1 MDERDVEVRYES
13 VSWTVATVRSCPR
26 LQNAFRI
33 YKTLILI
40 WEKLLTTT
48 VVKLKGNTGTR
59 LVLGRKCKIELP
71 HHKLLWDYT
80 NRCRCRRDTSTV
92 EDRASSTMTCRWG
105 YICWHLDWSDDM
117 DVVLTDEVMIN
128 MWRCIFQ
135 SILVRQNNVGYIEH
149 PTVYRLDD
157 FPWEFRISGREPY
170 QITIVKFKKEGDP
183 QFWAPCPAFRSGP
196 VWENLSSQ
204 TCPDCPDCLQKV
216 LRSSVEWWQA
226 FTFKIWSQTSF

>member
-59 LVLGRKCKIELP
+59 LVLGRKYKIELP

-80 NRCRCRRDTSTV
+80 NRCRCRRGTSTV

-105 YICWHLDWSDDM
+105 YICWHLDWSDDNGGCRCFSV
-117 DVVLTDEVMIN
+117 DRWGDDKHVTLHLPIN
-128 MWRCIFQ
+128 
-135 SILVRQNNVGYIEH
+135 
-149 PTVYRLDD
+149 
-157 FPWEFRISGREPY
+157 ISE
-170 QITIVKFKKEGDP
+170 TE
-183 QFWAPCPAFRSGP
+183 
-196 VWENLSSQ
+196 
-204 TCPDCPDCLQKV
+204 
-216 LRSSVEWWQA
+216 
-226 FTFKIWSQTSF
+226 